1 MRILATEGRPGAA
14 SCTRRNSIKSAQPH
28 GPPMSE
34 LDEFAEALLG
44 QLSVEI
50 GEEKEIASL
59 SRRISEDA
67 AFDARFEPLGGLSER
82 LLPDM
87 RERLEAFT
95 GLEVP
100 GGTGLELTGLADFKR
115 LKGRKVATGGADAR
129 RFVDGLFQAVAD
141 EDRGAI
147 ASLIDSDLRRYLVYS
162 TYAIQYVSKL
172 TTTYGDYFGSAVH
185 LNEFVLS
192 SYPQIILYKQ
202 GQPYAER
209 SGRVAAGYAGAVKM
223 TLLEELAHSQQ
234 GPLHEANQ
242 AASVQVNAINEELA
256 GLILDLGESAASS
269 LYDYLQL
276 QAVPDDFP
284 VAKRANLFF
293 MLNPDNFIVNVLGPD
308 VMTYTRIEV
317 DPRIS
322 EAIPELLGVYQRWL
336 PHIQAH
342 HAAFTAM
349 EGMAEFAVE
358 SILADDA
365 DFQAYL
371 STFMGTDMSAYRV
384 RKSMGRDFTRA
395 VHEKRGREGAFAGV
409 LGNPPTT
416 RELKDPG
423 LYLDRVG

>member
-1 MRILATEGRPGAA
+1 MA
-14 SCTRRNSIKSAQPH
+14 
-28 GPPMSE
+28 E

-44 QLSVEI
+44 QLSVELD
-50 GEEKEIASL
+50 EEREISSL

-67 AFDARFEPLGGLSER
+67 AFDARFEPLAGLSER

-87 RERLEAFT
+87 RARLEEFT

-100 GGTGLELTGLADFKR
+100 GGTGLELTDLANFKI
-115 LKGRKVATGGADAR
+115 LKGRKVATAGAEAR
-129 RFVDGLFQAVAD
+129 RFVDDLFRAVAG
-141 EDRGAI
+141 EDAGAI

-202 GQPYAER
+202 GPPYAER
-209 SGRVAAGYAGAVKM
+209 SGRVAAGYAGAIKM

-234 GPLHEANQ
+234 GPLHAANE
-242 AASVQVNAINEELA
+242 AASVQVNTLNEELA
-256 GLILDLGESAASS
+256 GIILGLGESAAST

-276 QAVPDDFP
+276 QTVPDDFP

-317 DPRIS
+317 DPKIS
-322 EAIPELLGVYQRWL
+322 EAVPELLGVYQRWL

-358 SILADDA
+358 SVLADDD

-371 STFMGTDMSAYRV
+371 TTFMGTDMSAYRV

-395 VHEKRGREGAFAGV
+395 VYERHGRGAFDRV
-409 LGNPPTT
+409 LGTPPTT
-416 RELKDPG
+416 RELKDPR
-423 LYLDRVG
+423 LYLDRAG

>member
-1 MRILATEGRPGAA
+1 MG
-14 SCTRRNSIKSAQPH
+14 
-28 GPPMSE
+28 E

-44 QLSVEI
+44 QLSVELD
-50 GEEKEIASL
+50 EEREIASL
-59 SRRISEDA
+59 SRRIADDA
-67 AFDARFEPLGGLSER
+67 AFDARFEPLADLSAR

-87 RERLEAFT
+87 RARLEEFT
-95 GLEVP
+95 GLPVP
-100 GGTGLELTGLADFKR
+100 DGVRLELTGLAGFKR
-115 LKGRKVATGGADAR
+115 LKGQKVAAGGGAGR
-129 RFVDGLFQAVAD
+129 KFVDDLFRAVAD
-141 EDRGAI
+141 EDKAAI
-147 ASLIDSDLRRYLVYS
+147 ASLIGSDMRRYLVYS
-162 TYAIQYVSKL
+162 TYAIQYISKL

-202 GQPYAER
+202 GPPYAER

-234 GPLHEANQ
+234 GPLHEANE
-242 AASVQVNAINEELA
+242 AAAARVNELNEELA
-256 GLILDLGESAASS
+256 GIVLGLGDRPASA

-276 QAVPDDFP
+276 QTVPDDFP
-284 VAKRANLFF
+284 VAKKANLFF

-317 DPRIS
+317 DPKIS
-322 EAIPELLGVYQRWL
+322 EAVPELLGVYQRWL

-342 HAAFTAM
+342 HAAFTSM

-358 SILADDA
+358 SVLAGDP
-365 DFQAYL
+365 DFEAYL

-395 VHEKRGREGAFAGV
+395 VHGRHGRAAFERILAS
-409 LGNPPTT
+409 PPTT
-416 RELKDPG
+416 RELKNPQ
-423 LYLDRVG
+423 LYLDRAG

>member
-1 MRILATEGRPGAA
+1 MG
-14 SCTRRNSIKSAQPH
+14 
-28 GPPMSE
+28 E

-44 QLSVEI
+44 QLSVELD
-50 GEEKEIASL
+50 EEREIASL
-59 SRRISEDA
+59 SSRIAGDA
-67 AFDARFEPLGGLSER
+67 GFDARFEPLADLSAR

-87 RERLEAFT
+87 RARLEEFT
-95 GLEVP
+95 GMPVRD
-100 GGTGLELTGLADFKR
+100 GVRLELTGLAAFKR
-115 LKGRKVATGGADAR
+115 LKGRKVAAGGAGGAGR
-129 RFVDGLFQAVAD
+129 RFVDDLFRAVAD

-147 ASLIDSDLRRYLVYS
+147 ASLIGSDMRRYLVYS
-162 TYAIQYVSKL
+162 TYAIQYISKL
-172 TTTYGDYFGSAVH
+172 TTTYGDYFDSAVH

-202 GQPYAER
+202 GPPFAER

-234 GPLHEANQ
+234 GPLHEANE
-242 AASVQVNAINEELA
+242 AASARVNELNEELA
-256 GLILDLGESAASS
+256 GIILDLGDGPASA

-276 QAVPDDFP
+276 QTVPDDFP
-284 VAKRANLFF
+284 VAKKANLFF

-317 DPRIS
+317 DPKIS
-322 EAIPELLGVYQRWL
+322 EAVPELLGVYQRWL

-342 HAAFTAM
+342 HAAFTSM

-358 SILADDA
+358 TVLAGDA
-365 DFQAYL
+365 DFEAYL

-395 VHEKRGREGAFAGV
+395 VHGRHGRAAFEKILAC
-409 LGNPPTT
+409 PPTT
-416 RELKDPG
+416 RELKDPQ
-423 LYLDRVG
+423 LYLDRAG